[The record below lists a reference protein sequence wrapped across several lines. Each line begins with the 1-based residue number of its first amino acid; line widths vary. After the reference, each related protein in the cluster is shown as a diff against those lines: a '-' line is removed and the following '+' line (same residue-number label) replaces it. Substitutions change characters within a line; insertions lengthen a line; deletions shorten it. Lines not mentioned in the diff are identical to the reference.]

1 MAKATKRQITTYT
14 RKEKTDCMSKIVIVK
29 SKEGFTVAEVS
40 NYTYD
45 NIETAVAFARDKWG
59 DDTPSMAVAAGSL
72 PYACPQCGTTDPTNH
87 TGGYAMHAM

>member
-1 MAKATKRQITTYT
+1 MQKV
-14 RKEKTDCMSKIVIVK
+14 VIIK
-29 SKEGFTVAEVS
+29 SNEGFTVAEVS

-59 DDTPSMAVAAGSL
+59 DDAPSMAVATDDSL
-72 PYACPQCGTTDPTNH
+72 PYTCPQCGTTDPTAH